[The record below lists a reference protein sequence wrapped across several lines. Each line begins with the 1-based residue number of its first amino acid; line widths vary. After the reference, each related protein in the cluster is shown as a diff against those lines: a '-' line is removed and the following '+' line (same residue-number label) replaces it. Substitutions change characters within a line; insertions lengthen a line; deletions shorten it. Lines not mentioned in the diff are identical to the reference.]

1 MFLKAV
7 LGLKYS
13 PPRRSG
19 AKRPEISDC
28 LHAARRASGERK
40 KRLMKDLTP
49 KNHAEAVATF
59 RHAVIG
65 PLCAR
70 ELSHGELAEAL
81 REIAS
86 TRVRPPGSG
95 LTKTY
100 SVPTLERWL
109 YAYRQG
115 GLAALQPHPRSDRGR
130 GRHLTDEL
138 RRLICDIRREHP
150 TASARLIVRT
160 LEADG
165 RLPPDTVKPSTVRKL
180 LRQQGLDRVA
190 VRDGMGAKTR
200 LRWQAAAPDALWH
213 ADVCHGPTLHLGG
226 VRTPI
231 RIHGMLDD
239 CSRYVVALEAHA
251 SEREQDMLHVLT
263 RALRLH
269 GKPDVLFLDNGS
281 TYRGEVLQ
289 TACSR
294 LGISLVHARP
304 YDPEARGKMERFW
317 RTLREGCLD
326 HLGQVGSLDDINQR
340 LSVFL
345 ARHYHPAPH
354 AGLMGRAPLS
364 AYAPAERAANHVTE
378 AKLREAL
385 AVRERRRVRRD
396 TTVSVLGSIYELQ
409 QGFLAGKVVDVVYSW
424 LDDPPH
430 PEVEYEDKRYP
441 LCLVDPVG
449 NSRRVRSPRHP
460 NHGEP
465 SERVIFDP
473 SRINDADDD
482 TQEADDENT

>member
-1 MFLKAV
+1 
-7 LGLKYS
+7 
-13 PPRRSG
+13 
-19 AKRPEISDC
+19 
-28 LHAARRASGERK
+28 
-40 KRLMKDLTP
+40 MKDLTP
-49 KNHAEAVATF
+49 KDHAEAVATF

-70 ELSHGELAEAL
+70 ELSHGELAELL
-81 REIAS
+81 REIAN
-86 TRVRPPGSG
+86 TRVRPPGSK

-109 YAYRQG
+109 YAYREG
-115 GLAALQPHPRSDRGR
+115 GLPALQPRLRGDRGR
-130 GRHLTDEL
+130 GRHLTEEL
-138 RRLICDIRREHP
+138 RQLICDIRREYP
-150 TASARLIVRT
+150 NASARLIVRT

-165 RLPPDTVKPSTVRKL
+165 RLEPDTVKPSTVRKL
-180 LRQQGLDRVA
+180 LRQRGLDRVA
-190 VRDGMGAKTR
+190 VRDGTGAKTR

-213 ADVCHGPTLHLGG
+213 ADVCHGPAMQLGG
-226 VRTPI
+226 VRTPL

-251 SEREQDMLHVLT
+251 SEQEQDMLHVLT
-263 RALRLH
+263 RALRVH

-326 HLGQVGSLDDINQR
+326 HLGQAGSLDDVNRR
-340 LSVFL
+340 LGAFL
-345 ARHYHPAPH
+345 EQHYHPAPH

-364 AYAPAERAANHVTE
+364 VYAPAERAANQVTE

-396 TTVSVLGSIYELQ
+396 TTVSVLGCVYELQ
-409 QGFLAGKVVDVVYSW
+409 QGFLAGKVVDIVYSYI
-424 LDDPPH
+424 DDPPQ
-430 PEVEYEDKRYP
+430 PEVEHEGKRYT
-441 LCLVDPVG
+441 LCLVDPVA
-449 NSRRVRSPRHP
+449 NSRRVRAPRHP
-460 NHGEP
+460 RSSEP
-465 SERVIFDP
+465 REPVVFDP
-473 SRINDADDD
+473 SCIYESASDDD
-482 TQEADDENT
+482 QEADDEDN